1 MVVSRIKK
9 GGTPTYVTPT
19 TPSLRLV
26 GDLALGSSPLPEVDG
41 STVVL
46 PEGVVSKLLIV
57 LRVDGTHQSYL
68 LVLSSKRADHV
79 HGYHPVLCH

>member
-1 MVVSRIKK
+1 MNCWQSDTNLTAGNLTPNELLHVHHLKEKVSPPAR
-9 GGTPTYVTPT
+9 
-19 TPSLRLV
+19 SHRARV
-26 GDLALGSSPLPEVDG
+26 G
-41 STVVL
+41 
-46 PEGVVSKLLIV
+46 EGEGIVSKLLVI